1 MSTKRLLLI
10 DGHSLAYRAYYA
22 LPPENFSTADGQTTN
37 AVFGFARMLL
47 TAVNTLEPTHV
58 AVAFD
63 LGRQTFRLE
72 EYPEY
77 KAGRAK
83 TPEDFHGQV
92 DLIKDMLAAFGVPVI
107 TREGYEAD
115 DLLASLARRGAG
127 EGYDTLIASGDKD
140 SFQLADDNITIM
152 YPKRGF
158 TDLQHMTPQ
167 AVEDKYGVSPAN
179 YRGLAALVGEKADNL
194 PGVPG
199 VGEKT
204 AAKWLTKYGDL
215 PAIIDNAEDIGGKV
229 GQSLRDHLA
238 DVERNYRLNRLI
250 DDLDIPLELG
260 DAALGRGS
268 AEAIGELFDVLE
280 FRQLSAEIGPF
291 LGGAEIQAPA
301 GSEVPAP
308 QKTDDVAA
316 VVAAAEGE
324 VLGVD
329 VDLETPDVLGFAAG
343 DSAWLIDMTAL
354 GPEAE
359 KQVASLLA
367 EHPQITM
374 HDAKPQIKALAD
386 NGLRVRVWTDTEL
399 AAYLLMPDARGYDLE
414 ELAQSRAGIAAAQP
428 DENAGT
434 LLENTDDEAA
444 GRRAYLASRLA
455 PLLREQLDEYSQL
468 AVLDDIEMPTQA
480 VLAQMELVGINIDS
494 AQLQNL
500 IDEFGREAD
509 QSAEDAYSAIGHTV
523 NLGSPKQLQTV
534 LFDELDMPKT
544 KKTKTGYT
552 TNADALND
560 LFRKTQH
567 PFLEHL
573 LAHRERTKLK
583 QTVVGLKKEIADDG
597 RIHTTYLQTMTATGR
612 LSSKDPN
619 LQNIPVRTDSGRR
632 IRGVFTA
639 DADAGFTDLMSAD
652 YSQIEMRI
660 MAHLS
665 ADEALIE
672 AFRDGE
678 DLHSFVAGQ
687 VFQIPVEDVSR
698 QQREKVK
705 AMSYGLVYGL
715 SAYGLSNQ
723 LGISPN
729 EASEL
734 MAEYFSRFGAVK
746 EYLDGSV
753 EEARKMGYTQTMY
766 GRRRY
771 LPALQSDSR
780 PQREMA
786 ERAALNSPIQG
797 TAADIMKIAMCRIAD
812 ALAEAE
818 LKSRILLQ
826 VHDEVIVECAA
837 GEFDSVEKIVVDTMS
852 SAAELSVPLDVNVGR
867 GPDWQSAAH

>member
-10 DGHSLAYRAYYA
+10 DGHSLSYRAYFA

-47 TAVNTLEPTHV
+47 TAVSTLEPTHV
-58 AVAFD
+58 VVAFD

-92 DLIKDMLAAFGVPVI
+92 ELIKDMLGAFRIPVV

-115 DLLASLARRGAG
+115 DLLATLARRAAG
-127 EGYDTLIASGDKD
+127 EGFDTLIASGDKD
-140 SFQLADDNITIM
+140 SFQLADESITIM

-167 AVEDKYGVSPAN
+167 AIEDKYGVTPEN

-199 VGEKT
+199 VGDKT
-204 AAKWLTKYGDL
+204 AAKWLAKYGDL
-215 PAIIDNAEDIGGKV
+215 PAIVDSAEDIGGKV
-229 GQSLRDHLA
+229 GQSLRDHLE

-250 DDLDIPLELG
+250 DDVDIELDFD
-260 DAALGRGS
+260 DAALGRGD
-268 AEAIGELFDVLE
+268 ADDVDTLFDALE
-280 FRQLSAEIGPF
+280 FRQLSGEIGP
-291 LGGAEIQAPA
+291 LVSGATISAPQGA
-301 GSEVPAP
+301 EVPAP
-308 QKTDDVAA
+308 EKTSDIAA
-316 VVAAAEGE
+316 VADAAQGT
-324 VLGVD
+324 VLGVT
-329 VDLETPDVLGFAAG
+329 VDLGDPNVIGFAAG
-343 DSAWLIDMTAL
+343 EQAWFLDAADL
-354 GPEAE
+354 DPDGE
-359 KQVASLLA
+359 KQLAALLV
-367 EHPQITM
+367 EHPQIAM

-386 NGLRVRVWTDTEL
+386 NGLDVSVWTDTEL
-399 AAYLLMPDARGYDLE
+399 AAYLLVPDARSYDLGDI
-414 ELAQSRAGIAAAQP
+414 AQERAGIAAPAP

-434 LLENTDDEAA
+434 LLENADDAA
-444 GRRAYLASRLA
+444 VGRSAFLAAALA
-455 PLLREQLDEYSQL
+455 PILREQLDEYHQL
-468 AVLDDIEMPTQA
+468 AVLDTIEMPTQT
-480 VLAQMELVGINIDS
+480 VLARMERTGINIDS
-494 AQLQNL
+494 AKLQSL

-509 QSAEDAYSAIGHTV
+509 QSAEDAYAAIGHTV

-573 LAHRERTKLK
+573 LAHRDRTKLK

-619 LQNIPVRTDSGRR
+619 LQNIPVRTEAGRR

-639 DADAGFTDLMSAD
+639 DGDAGFTDLMSAD

-665 ADEALIE
+665 GDEALIQ

-687 VFQIPVEDVSR
+687 VFGIPASEVSR
-698 QQREKVK
+698 SQREKVK

-723 LGISPN
+723 LGITPG
-729 EASEL
+729 EAQDL
-734 MAEYFSRFGAVK
+734 MSEYFSRFGAVK

-753 EEARKMGYTQTMY
+753 DEARQKGYTETMY

-771 LPALQSDSR
+771 LPALHSDSR

-786 ERAALNSPIQG
+786 ERAALNAPIQG
-797 TAADIMKIAMCRIAD
+797 TAADIMKLAMVSTAD
-812 ALAEAE
+812 RLDEAG

-837 GEFDSVEKIVVDTMS
+837 GEFDEVEKIVVDTMG

-867 GPDWQSAAH
+867 GADWQAAAH

>member
-1 MSTKRLLLI
+1 
-10 DGHSLAYRAYYA
+10 
-22 LPPENFSTADGQTTN
+22 
-37 AVFGFARMLL
+37 MLL
-47 TAVNTLEPTHV
+47 TAVNSLEPTHV

-77 KAGRAK
+77 KAGRAT

-92 DLIKDMLAAFGVPVI
+92 DLIKDMLTAFGVPVI

-167 AVEDKYGVSPAN
+167 AVEDKYGVTPAN

-215 PAIIDNAEDIGGKV
+215 PSIIDNAEDVGGKV
-229 GQSLRDHLA
+229 GQSLRDHIA

-250 DDLDIPLELG
+250 DDLDIPLDLA

-268 AEAIGELFDVLE
+268 AEEITELFDALE
-280 FRQLSAEIGPF
+280 FRQLAAEIGPF
-291 LGGAEIQAPA
+291 LGGGEIPAPT
-301 GSEVPAP
+301 GSEAPAP
-308 QKTDDVAA
+308 QKTDSIRAVAE
-316 VVAAAEGE
+316 AAAGC

-329 VDLETPDVLGFAAG
+329 VDLDTPDRLGFAAG
-343 DSAWLIDMTAL
+343 DSAWLIDLSAL
-354 GPEAE
+354 SPDA
-359 KQVASLLA
+359 QQQLSALLT
-367 EHPQITM
+367 EHPQIAM

-386 NGLRVRVWTDTEL
+386 NGLRVSVWTDTEL
-399 AAYLLMPDARGYDLE
+399 AAYLLTPDARGYDLE
-414 ELAQSRAGIAAAQP
+414 ELAQSRAGIAAAEP

-434 LLENTDDEAA
+434 LLENTNDEAA
-444 GRRAYLASRLA
+444 ARKAFLASRLA
-455 PLLREQLDEYSQL
+455 PILRDQLEEYSQL
-468 AVLDDIEMPTQA
+468 AVLDDIEMPAQA
-480 VLAQMELVGINIDS
+480 VLAAMERIGINIDS
-494 AQLQNL
+494 TQLQNL

-552 TNADALND
+552 TNADALHD
-560 LFRKTQH
+560 LFRRTQH

-573 LAHRERTKLK
+573 LAHRERIKLK

-665 ADEALIE
+665 GDEALIE
-672 AFRDGE
+672 AFRAGE

-723 LGISPN
+723 LGISPT
-729 EASEL
+729 EASDL

-746 EYLDGSV
+746 KYLDGSV
-753 EEARKMGYTQTMY
+753 EEARQRGYTQTMY

-771 LPALQSDSR
+771 LPALQSSSR

-797 TAADIMKIAMCRIAD
+797 TAADIMKIAMFRIAD
-812 ALAEAE
+812 ALAEAD
-818 LKSRILLQ
+818 LASRILLQ

-837 GEFDSVEKIVVDTMS
+837 GEFDSVEKIVVDTMRD
-852 SAAELSVPLDVNVGR
+852 AAELSVPLDVNVGR

>member
-1 MSTKRLLLI
+1 
-10 DGHSLAYRAYYA
+10 
-22 LPPENFSTADGQTTN
+22 
-37 AVFGFARMLL
+37 
-47 TAVNTLEPTHV
+47 
-58 AVAFD
+58 
-63 LGRQTFRLE
+63 
-72 EYPEY
+72 
-77 KAGRAK
+77 
-83 TPEDFHGQV
+83 
-92 DLIKDMLAAFGVPVI
+92 
-107 TREGYEAD
+107 
-115 DLLASLARRGAG
+115 
-127 EGYDTLIASGDKD
+127 
-140 SFQLADDNITIM
+140 
-152 YPKRGF
+152 
-158 TDLQHMTPQ
+158 
-167 AVEDKYGVSPAN
+167 
-179 YRGLAALVGEKADNL
+179 
-194 PGVPG
+194 
-199 VGEKT
+199 
-204 AAKWLTKYGDL
+204 
-215 PAIIDNAEDIGGKV
+215 
-229 GQSLRDHLA
+229 
-238 DVERNYRLNRLI
+238 
-250 DDLDIPLELG
+250 
-260 DAALGRGS
+260 
-268 AEAIGELFDVLE
+268 
-280 FRQLSAEIGPF
+280 
-291 LGGAEIQAPA
+291 
-301 GSEVPAP
+301 
-308 QKTDDVAA
+308 
-316 VVAAAEGE
+316 
-324 VLGVD
+324 
-329 VDLETPDVLGFAAG
+329 
-343 DSAWLIDMTAL
+343 
-354 GPEAE
+354 
-359 KQVASLLA
+359 
-367 EHPQITM
+367 M

-399 AAYLLMPDARGYDLE
+399 AAYLLMPDARGYELE

-468 AVLDDIEMPTQA
+468 TVLDDIEMPTQA
-480 VLAQMELVGINIDS
+480 VLAQMERVGINIDS

>member
-1 MSTKRLLLI
+1 
-10 DGHSLAYRAYYA
+10 
-22 LPPENFSTADGQTTN
+22 
-37 AVFGFARMLL
+37 MLL
-47 TAVNTLEPTHV
+47 TAVNSLEPTHV

-92 DLIKDMLAAFGVPVI
+92 DLIKDMLTAFGVPVI

-167 AVEDKYGVSPAN
+167 AVEDKYGVTPAN

-204 AAKWLTKYGDL
+204 AAKLLTKYGDL
-215 PAIIDNAEDIGGKV
+215 PSIIDDAEDVGGKV
-229 GQSLRDHLA
+229 GQSLRDHIA

-250 DDLDIPLELG
+250 DDLDIPLDLA

-268 AEAIGELFDVLE
+268 AEEIAELFDALE
-280 FRQLSAEIGPF
+280 FRQLAAEIGPF
-291 LGGAEIQAPA
+291 LGGGEIPAPT
-301 GSEVPAP
+301 GSKAPAP
-308 QKTDDVAA
+308 QKTDSIRAVAE
-316 VVAAAEGE
+316 AASGS

-329 VDLETPDVLGFAAG
+329 VDLDTPDRLGFAAG
-343 DSAWLIDMTAL
+343 DSAWLIDLSTLSPDAQQQLSAL
-354 GPEAE
+354 
-359 KQVASLLA
+359 LT
-367 EHPQITM
+367 EHPQIAM

-386 NGLRVRVWTDTEL
+386 NGLRVSVWTDTEL
-399 AAYLLMPDARGYDLE
+399 AAYLLTPDARGYDLE
-414 ELAQSRAGIAAAQP
+414 ELAQSRAGIAAAEP

-434 LLENTDDEAA
+434 LLENTNDEAA
-444 GRRAYLASRLA
+444 ARKAFLASRLA
-455 PLLREQLDEYSQL
+455 PILRDQLEEYSQL
-468 AVLDDIEMPTQA
+468 AVLDDIEMPAQA
-480 VLAQMELVGINIDS
+480 VLAAMERIGINIDS
-494 AQLQNL
+494 TQLQNL

-552 TNADALND
+552 TNADALHD
-560 LFRKTQH
+560 LFRRTQH

-573 LAHRERTKLK
+573 LAHRERIKLK

-665 ADEALIE
+665 GDEALIE
-672 AFRDGE
+672 AFRAGE

-723 LGISPN
+723 LGISPT
-729 EASEL
+729 EASDL

-746 EYLDGSV
+746 KYLDGSV
-753 EEARKMGYTQTMY
+753 EEARQRGYTQTMY

-771 LPALQSDSR
+771 LPALQSSSR

-797 TAADIMKIAMCRIAD
+797 TAADIMKIAMFRIAD
-812 ALAEAE
+812 ALAEAD
-818 LKSRILLQ
+818 LASRILLQ

-837 GEFDSVEKIVVDTMS
+837 GEFDSVEKIVVDTMRD
-852 SAAELSVPLDVNVGR
+852 AAELSVPLDVNVGR

>member
-140 SFQLADDNITIM
+140 SFQLADENITIM

-280 FRQLSAEIGPF
+280 FRQLAAEIGPF
-291 LGGAEIQAPA
+291 LGGAEIPAPA

-316 VVAAAEGE
+316 VVAASEGE

-354 GPEAE
+354 APEAE

-494 AQLQNL
+494 SQLQNL

-509 QSAEDAYSAIGHTV
+509 QSAEDAYAAIGHTV

-583 QTVVGLKKEIADDG
+583 QTVVGLKKEISDDG

-665 ADEALIE
+665 GDEALID

-687 VFQIPVEDVSR
+687 VFQIPVEEVSR
-698 QQREKVK
+698 PQREKVK

-723 LGISPN
+723 LGISPS

-734 MAEYFSRFGAVK
+734 MAVYFSRFGAVK

-837 GEFDSVEKIVVDTMS
+837 GEFDSVERIVVDTMQN
-852 SAAELSVPLDVNVGR
+852 AAELSVPLDVNVGR

>member
-92 DLIKDMLAAFGVPVI
+92 DLIKDMLGAFGVPVI

-115 DLLASLARRGAG
+115 DLLASLARRSAG

-158 TDLQHMTPQ
+158 TDLQHMTPK

-199 VGEKT
+199 VGDKT

-215 PAIIDNAEDIGGKV
+215 PGIIDNAEDIGGKV
-229 GQSLRDHLA
+229 GQSLRDHIA
-238 DVERNYRLNRLI
+238 DVERNYRLNRLV
-250 DDLDIPLELG
+250 DDLDIPLDLG

-268 AEAIGELFDVLE
+268 AEEIAKLFDALE

-301 GSEVPAP
+301 GSEAPTP

-343 DSAWLIDMTAL
+343 GSACIVDISAL
-354 GPEAE
+354 SPEAE
-359 KQVASLLA
+359 KQLTSLLA
-367 EHPQITM
+367 EHPQIAM

-399 AAYLLMPDARGYDLE
+399 AAYLLMPDARGYELE

-480 VLAQMELVGINIDS
+480 VLAQMERVGINIDS

>member
-1 MSTKRLLLI
+1 MFI
-10 DGHSLAYRAYYA
+10 
-22 LPPENFSTADGQTTN
+22 
-37 AVFGFARMLL
+37 
-47 TAVNTLEPTHV
+47 
-58 AVAFD
+58 
-63 LGRQTFRLE
+63 
-72 EYPEY
+72 
-77 KAGRAK
+77 
-83 TPEDFHGQV
+83 
-92 DLIKDMLAAFGVPVI
+92 
-107 TREGYEAD
+107 
-115 DLLASLARRGAG
+115 
-127 EGYDTLIASGDKD
+127 
-140 SFQLADDNITIM
+140 
-152 YPKRGF
+152 
-158 TDLQHMTPQ
+158 
-167 AVEDKYGVSPAN
+167 
-179 YRGLAALVGEKADNL
+179 
-194 PGVPG
+194 
-199 VGEKT
+199 
-204 AAKWLTKYGDL
+204 
-215 PAIIDNAEDIGGKV
+215 
-229 GQSLRDHLA
+229 RD
-238 DVERNYRLNRLI
+238 R
-250 DDLDIPLELG
+250 
-260 DAALGRGS
+260 
-268 AEAIGELFDVLE
+268 
-280 FRQLSAEIGPF
+280 
-291 LGGAEIQAPA
+291 
-301 GSEVPAP
+301 
-308 QKTDDVAA
+308 
-316 VVAAAEGE
+316 
-324 VLGVD
+324 
-329 VDLETPDVLGFAAG
+329 
-343 DSAWLIDMTAL
+343 
-354 GPEAE
+354 
-359 KQVASLLA
+359 
-367 EHPQITM
+367 
-374 HDAKPQIKALAD
+374 
-386 NGLRVRVWTDTEL
+386 
-399 AAYLLMPDARGYDLE
+399 
-414 ELAQSRAGIAAAQP
+414 
-428 DENAGT
+428 
-434 LLENTDDEAA
+434 
-444 GRRAYLASRLA
+444 
-455 PLLREQLDEYSQL
+455 
-468 AVLDDIEMPTQA
+468 
-480 VLAQMELVGINIDS
+480 
-494 AQLQNL
+494 
-500 IDEFGREAD
+500 
-509 QSAEDAYSAIGHTV
+509 
-523 NLGSPKQLQTV
+523 
-534 LFDELDMPKT
+534 
-544 KKTKTGYT
+544 
-552 TNADALND
+552 
-560 LFRKTQH
+560 
-567 PFLEHL
+567 

>member
-10 DGHSLAYRAYYA
+10 DGHSLAYRAYFA

-47 TAVNTLEPTHV
+47 TAVNSLEPTHV

-92 DLIKDMLAAFGVPVI
+92 DLIKDMLTAFGVPVI

-167 AVEDKYGVSPAN
+167 AVEDKYGVTPAN

-215 PAIIDNAEDIGGKV
+215 PSIIDNAEDVGGKV
-229 GQSLRDHLA
+229 GQSLRDHIA

-250 DDLDIPLELG
+250 DDLDIPLDLA

-268 AEAIGELFDVLE
+268 AEEITELFDALE
-280 FRQLSAEIGPF
+280 FRQLAAEIGPF
-291 LGGAEIQAPA
+291 LGGGEIPAPT
-301 GSEVPAP
+301 GSEAPAP
-308 QKTDDVAA
+308 QKTDSIRAVAE
-316 VVAAAEGE
+316 AAAGC

-329 VDLETPDVLGFAAG
+329 VDLDTPDRLGFAAG
-343 DSAWLIDMTAL
+343 DSAWLIDLSTLSPDAQQQLSAL
-354 GPEAE
+354 
-359 KQVASLLA
+359 LT
-367 EHPQITM
+367 EHPQIAM

-386 NGLRVRVWTDTEL
+386 NGLRVSVWTDTEL
-399 AAYLLMPDARGYDLE
+399 AAYLLTPDARGYDLE
-414 ELAQSRAGIAAAQP
+414 ELAQSRAGIAAAEP
-428 DENAGT
+428 DGNAGT
-434 LLENTDDEAA
+434 LLENTNDEAA
-444 GRRAYLASRLA
+444 ARKAFLASRLA
-455 PLLREQLDEYSQL
+455 PILREQLDEYSQL
-468 AVLDDIEMPTQA
+468 AVLDDIEMPAQA
-480 VLAQMELVGINIDS
+480 VLAAMERIGINIDS
-494 AQLQNL
+494 TQLQNL

-552 TNADALND
+552 TNADALHD
-560 LFRKTQH
+560 LFRRTQH

-573 LAHRERTKLK
+573 LAHRERIKLK

-665 ADEALIE
+665 GDEALIE
-672 AFRDGE
+672 AFRAGE

-723 LGISPN
+723 LGISPT
-729 EASEL
+729 EASDL

-746 EYLDGSV
+746 KYLDGSV
-753 EEARKMGYTQTMY
+753 EEARQRGYTQTMY

-771 LPALQSDSR
+771 LPALQSSSR

-797 TAADIMKIAMCRIAD
+797 TAADIMKIAMFRIAD
-812 ALAEAE
+812 ALAEAD
-818 LKSRILLQ
+818 LASRILLQ

-837 GEFDSVEKIVVDTMS
+837 GEFDSLEKIVVDTMRD
-852 SAAELSVPLDVNVGR
+852 AAELSVPLDVNVGR